1 MYMLEQQVPKCPDTQ
16 VQVQVQVKDLS
27 RDTQLSTLD
36 QLGINLE
43 RHRSRGLSMAYART
57 TCR

>member
-1 MYMLEQQVPKCPDTQ
+1 MYMLEQQVPKCPDT
-16 VQVQVQVKDLS
+16 QVQVQVKDLS

-43 RHRSRGLSMAYART
+43 RHRSRGLSIAYART